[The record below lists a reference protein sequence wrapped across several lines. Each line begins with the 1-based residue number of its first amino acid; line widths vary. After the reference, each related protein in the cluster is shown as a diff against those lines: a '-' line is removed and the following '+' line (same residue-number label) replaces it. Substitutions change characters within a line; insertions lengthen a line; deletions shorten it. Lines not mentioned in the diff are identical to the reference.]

1 MATGRSVKDAI
12 RELLG
17 QQDHVSAGEVAAR
30 AGVTR
35 QAAHRHLAQLVAS
48 GELVLEGHGR
58 GARYR
63 RVVDFVQT
71 YPLAGL
77 EEDRVWQEVLSAVPG
92 FGEPANVRSIL
103 NYSFTEM
110 LNNAIEHSRGSR
122 AR

>member
-1 MATGRSVKDAI
+1 MPSGSSVKDVI

-17 QQDHVSAGEVAAR
+17 QRDRVSAGEVAAR

-48 GELVLEGHGR
+48 GELALEGHGR

-63 RVVDFVQT
+63 RLVDFVEI
-71 YPLAGL
+71 YPLTGL
-77 EEDRVWQEVLSAVPG
+77 EEDRVWQRVLSAVPG
-92 FGEPANVRSIL
+92 FGEPPNVRSIL

-110 LNNAIEHSRGSR
+110 L
-122 AR
+122 